1 MQWIFKL
8 ASKTKAFVK
17 LDIKMHDIEKGM
29 TILTVLSWRFEKKQF
44 IKLFEGIFIT
54 KPFANIQG
62 N

>member
-17 LDIKMHDIEKGM
+17 L